1 MTDKKD
7 IWGKYAFPGDRKSL
21 SDPIEPH
28 TANEKKSLADIIAHF
43 QDSKGLSKQT
53 ANTLLKLKKQGQYT
67 DIVKTPQ
74 GSEIYRGMG
83 FEIEGYKHFMS
94 DDEFFDFANS
104 DEYNFEINKNYIF
117 KPHANSSSWS
127 LDYKVAEEFAFS
139 NSRGLGIILIARIMD
154 NANSLFAGKGGFYDI
169 QDIYDVEHED
179 EVVAIG
185 PIKVHVIEVIKDDF
199 FENAF
204 EELRNKYFEDAE

>member
-28 TANEKKSLADIIAHF
+28 TANEKKSLADIIDHF

-104 DEYNFEINKNYIF
+104 DEYNFEINKN
-117 KPHANSSSWS
+117 
-127 LDYKVAEEFAFS
+127 
-139 NSRGLGIILIARIMD
+139 
-154 NANSLFAGKGGFYDI
+154 
-169 QDIYDVEHED
+169 
-179 EVVAIG
+179 
-185 PIKVHVIEVIKDDF
+185 
-199 FENAF
+199 
-204 EELRNKYFEDAE
+204 